1 MGVPL
6 RRFLTIHYLQ
16 MKKIVLTFAAL
27 AASSAAIAGGLL
39 TNTNQHAAFL
49 RNPSRQA
56 IIGIEGVYTN
66 PAGVAFMP
74 QGFHLGVTW
83 QAAMQKRQMNVTND
97 LYKYNVN
104 NPNATRLFEGEATA
118 PVIPSIQAAYVI
130 NDKWS
135 VSANFAVAGGGG
147 KCEFEQGLPMF
158 EELIGGSVAPAILN
172 SLVGNGMAPAG
183 APLTYTMNQNLTGE
197 QYVYGLQL
205 GATYKVTENISVY
218 GGVRGILANCAY
230 EGAITNFTVM
240 GMPANNFTAGFAKA
254 SQEAAYAAQQYA
266 TAAQQ
271 YAAAGKMAEAAAAS
285 DEAQKYAKLAKD
297 AGSVAL
303 VTKED
308 LELDCKQDGIGF
320 QPIIGANFKFGK
332 LNIGA
337 KYEFRAKIELE
348 NESKNSDNVNQA
360 FAQYADGNKVRSDI
374 PALFTIGAQYEVTDN
389 IRAMAGFNY
398 YFDKDAKGS
407 ATAVSDDTYEITL
420 GAEWDID
427 EHWTVGLG
435 GQRTQYGFND
445 KDMTDTGFNISS
457 YGLCVGGAYKFNETL
472 KVNFGYLHSFYDDH
486 KFTNANGTACN
497 YTRKNDVVGV
507 SLDFKF

>member
-1 MGVPL
+1 
-6 RRFLTIHYLQ
+6 

-27 AASSAAIAGGLL
+27 AATATSFAGGLL

-83 QAAMQKRQMNVTND
+83 QAAFQKRQMNVTSP
-97 LYKYNVN
+97 LYADNVN
-104 NPNATRLFEGEATA
+104 NPNATRLFEGEAQA

-147 KCEFEQGLPMF
+147 KCEFDNGLPMF
-158 EELIGGSVAPAILN
+158 EELIGGS
-172 SLVGNGMAPAG
+172 LVEAG
-183 APLTYTMNQNLTGE
+183 AGYSFNQNLTGE
-197 QYVYGLQL
+197 QYFYGLQF
-205 GATYKVTENISVY
+205 GATYKVTENFSVF
-218 GGVRGILANCAY
+218 GGVRGIIANCAY
-230 EGAITNFTVM
+230 TGAITNIM
-240 GMPANNFTAGFAKA
+240 AHHALLGSKPA
-254 SQEAAYAAQQYA
+254 SAYLTIAQQQAAANGDIAGA
-266 TAAQQ
+266 TAA
-271 YAAAGKMAEAAAAS
+271 GKGAYLMQT
-285 DEAQKYAKLAKD
+285 DFN
-297 AGSVAL
+297 
-303 VTKED
+303 
-308 LELDCKQDGIGF
+308 LDCEQNAFGF
-320 QPIIGANFKFGK
+320 QPIIGANLKLGK

-337 KYEFRAKIELE
+337 KYEFRAKINLE
-348 NESKNSDNVNQA
+348 NESKNSANVDLLMDT
-360 FAQYADGNKVRSDI
+360 YADGKKVRSDI

-389 IRAMAGFNY
+389 IRAMAGVNY

-420 GAEWDID
+420 GAEWDIN
-427 EHWTVGLG
+427 EKWTVGLG
-435 GQRTQYGFND
+435 GQRTQYGFAD
-445 KDMTDTGFNISS
+445 TDMTDTGFNISS
-457 YGLCVGGAYKFNETL
+457 YGLCVGGAYKFSEKL
-472 KVNFGYLHSFYDDH
+472 KLNFGYMHSFYDDH

>member
-1 MGVPL
+1 MLCKNQPNFAPV
-6 RRFLTIHYLQ
+6 FKILTK
-16 MKKIVLTFAAL
+16 MKKILVSAAL
-27 AASSAAIAGGLL
+27 MMSATVSTFAGGLL
-39 TNTNQHAAFL
+39 TNTNQHASFL

-83 QAAMQKRQMNVTND
+83 QAAWQKRQMDVTNP
-97 LYKYNVN
+97 LFSMNTN
-104 NPNATRLFEGEATA
+104 NPSANRFFEGEATA

-147 KCEFEQGLPMF
+147 KCEFNNGLPMF
-158 EELIGGSVAPAILN
+158 EELIGG
-172 SLVGNGMAPAG
+172 LVYKQGGTSYA
-183 APLTYTMNQNLTGE
+183 LNQNLTGE
-197 QYVYGLQL
+197 QYFYGLQL
-205 GATYKVTENISVY
+205 GATYKVTENFSVF

-230 EGAITNFTVM
+230 EGAI
-240 GMPANNFTAGFAKA
+240 ANIKA
-254 SQEAAYAAQQYA
+254 NGLSSAEYKALSDQAAA
-266 TAAQQ
+266 AAQQ
-271 YAAAGKMAEAAAAS
+271 YAALGMATEAAQYAAMAQQAGTTAVMIS
-285 DEAQKYAKLAKD
+285 DYK
-297 AGSVAL
+297 
-303 VTKED
+303 
-308 LELDCKQDGIGF
+308 LDCKQDAVAF
-320 QPIIGANFKFGK
+320 QPIIGANLKLGK

-337 KYEFRAKIELE
+337 KYEFRAKVELE
-348 NESKNSDNVNQA
+348 NESNNSANLSALASQVPA
-360 FAQYADGNKVRSDI
+360 VAVYADGAKVRSDV
-374 PALFTIGAQYEVTDN
+374 PALFTVGAQYEVADN

-420 GAEWDID
+420 GAEWDVNEKI
-427 EHWTVGLG
+427 TLGIG

-445 KDMTDTGFNISS
+445 ADMTDTSFNINS
-457 YGLCVGGAYKFNETL
+457 YGLCVGGAYKFSEKL
-472 KVNFGYLHSFYDDH
+472 KLNVGYMHSFYDDH

>member
-1 MGVPL
+1 
-6 RRFLTIHYLQ
+6 

-27 AASSAAIAGGLL
+27 AATATSFAGGLL

-74 QGFHLGVTW
+74 QGFHLSVTW
-83 QAAMQKRQMNVTND
+83 QAALQKRELNVTNPLFGLNKD
-97 LYKYNVN
+97 GLGMSRK
-104 NPNATRLFEGEATA
+104 FEGKATA

-147 KCEFEQGLPMF
+147 KCEFDNGLPMF
-158 EELIGGSVAPAILN
+158 EKLVSGMLYQNVKDQGMTLN
-172 SLVGNGMAPAG
+172 QYSL
-183 APLTYTMNQNLTGE
+183 TQSLTGE
-197 QYVYGLQL
+197 QYIYGLQL
-205 GATYKVTENISVY
+205 GATYKVADNFSVF
-218 GGVRGILANCAY
+218 GGVRGILANCSYVGSISNISGDVKLPDAL
-230 EGAITNFTVM
+230 GGTVM
-240 GMPANNFTAGFAKA
+240 PG
-254 SQEAAYAAQQYA
+254 AA
-266 TAAQQ
+266 TFP
-271 YAAAGKMAEAAAAS
+271 
-285 DEAQKYAKLAKD
+285 
-297 AGSVAL
+297 
-303 VTKED
+303 D
-308 LELDCKQDGIGF
+308 LGLDCEQNAVGF
-320 QPIIGANFKFGK
+320 QPIIGANLKLGK

-337 KYEFRAKIELE
+337 KYEFRAKINLE
-348 NESKNSDNVNQA
+348 NESNNSPSLGAIAHPAVA
-360 FAQYADGNKVRSDI
+360 VYADGAKVRSDI

-435 GQRTQYGFND
+435 GQRTQYGFAD
-445 KDMTDTGFNISS
+445 ADMTDTSFNISS
-457 YGLCVGGAYKFNETL
+457 YGLCVGGAYKFSEKL
-472 KVNFGYLHSFYDDH
+472 KLNFGYLHSFYDNH
-486 KFTNANGTACN
+486 KFNQTDDSGMVTVCN

>member
-1 MGVPL
+1 
-6 RRFLTIHYLQ
+6 

-27 AASSAAIAGGLL
+27 AATATSFAGGLL

-49 RNPSRQA
+49 RNPARQG

-83 QAAMQKRQMNVTND
+83 QAAMQKRELNVTNPLFGLNKD
-97 LYKYNVN
+97 GLGMSRK
-104 NPNATRLFEGEATA
+104 FEGKATA

-147 KCEFEQGLPMF
+147 KCEFDNGLPMF
-158 EELIGGSVAPAILN
+158 EELVSGMLYQNVAAQGMTLN
-172 SLVGNGMAPAG
+172 QYSL
-183 APLTYTMNQNLTGE
+183 TQSLTGE
-197 QYVYGLQL
+197 QYFYGLQL
-205 GATYKVTENISVY
+205 GATYKFTDNLSVF
-218 GGVRGILANCAY
+218 GGVRGILANCSYVGSISNISGDVKLPEAMGGIVMP
-230 EGAITNFTVM
+230 GA
-240 GMPANNFTAGFAKA
+240 
-254 SQEAAYAAQQYA
+254 A
-266 TAAQQ
+266 TFP
-271 YAAAGKMAEAAAAS
+271 
-285 DEAQKYAKLAKD
+285 
-297 AGSVAL
+297 
-303 VTKED
+303 D
-308 LELDCKQDGIGF
+308 LSLDCEQNAVGF
-320 QPIIGANFKFGK
+320 QPIIGANLNLGK

-337 KYEFRAKIELE
+337 KYEFRAKINLE
-348 NESKNSDNVNQA
+348 NKSNNSASLGQIAHPAVA
-360 FAQYADGNKVRSDI
+360 VYADGAKVRSDI

-427 EHWTVGLG
+427 ENWTVGLG
-435 GQRTQYGFND
+435 GQRTQYGFAD
-445 KDMTDTGFNISS
+445 SDMTDTSFNISS
-457 YGLCVGGAYKFNETL
+457 YGLCVGGAYKFNDKL
-472 KVNFGYLHSFYDDH
+472 KLNFGYMHSFYDDH

>member
-1 MGVPL
+1 
-6 RRFLTIHYLQ
+6 

-27 AASSAAIAGGLL
+27 AATATSFAGGLL

-56 IIGIEGVYTN
+56 IIGIDGVYTN

-83 QAAMQKRQMNVTND
+83 QAATQKRQMNVTNA
-97 LYKYNVN
+97 LYQYNAN
-104 NPNATRLFEGEATA
+104 NPSATRTFEGKVSA

-135 VSANFAVAGGGG
+135 VSANFAIAGGGG

-158 EELIGGSVAPAILN
+158 EELIGGSLAK
-172 SLVGNGMAPAG
+172 AG
-183 APLTYTMNQNLTGE
+183 AGYSFNQNLIGE
-197 QYVYGLQL
+197 QYFYGLQL
-205 GATYKVTENISVY
+205 GATYKITKNISVF
-218 GGVRGILANCAY
+218 GGVRGIMANSAY
-230 EGAITNFTVM
+230 TGAITNIKAHHALLGT
-240 GMPANNFTAGFAKA
+240 MPASNYLTIA
-254 SQEAAYAAQQYA
+254 SQQAAANGDLAGA
-266 TAAQQ
+266 TAAGTGAYLMQT
-271 YAAAGKMAEAAAAS
+271 
-285 DEAQKYAKLAKD
+285 DFN
-297 AGSVAL
+297 
-303 VTKED
+303 
-308 LELDCKQDGIGF
+308 LDCQQDAFGF

-337 KYEFRAKIELE
+337 KYEFRAKINLE
-348 NESKNSDNVNQA
+348 NESKNSANVDLLMDT
-360 FAQYADGNKVRSDI
+360 YADGKKVRSDI
-374 PALFTIGAQYEVTDN
+374 PALLSVGAQYEVTDN

-427 EHWTVGLG
+427 ENWTVGLG

-445 KDMTDTGFNISS
+445 KDMTDTSFNISS
-457 YGLCVGGAYKFNETL
+457 YGLCVGGAYKFSDKL
-472 KVNFGYLHSFYDDH
+472 KLNFGYLHSFYDDH
-486 KFTNANGTACN
+486 KFTNKNGTACN

>member
-1 MGVPL
+1 
-6 RRFLTIHYLQ
+6 
-16 MKKIVLTFAAL
+16 MKKIVLTFAVL
-27 AASSAAIAGGLL
+27 AASSTAFAGGLL

-104 NPNATRLFEGEATA
+104 NPNATCLFEGEATA

-158 EELIGGSVAPAILN
+158 EELIGGSLAK
-172 SLVGNGMAPAG
+172 AG
-183 APLTYTMNQNLTGE
+183 AGYSFNQNLTGE
-197 QYVYGLQL
+197 QYVFGLQL
-205 GATYKVTENISVY
+205 GATYKVTDNFSVY
-218 GGVRGILANCAY
+218 GGVRGIMANSAY
-230 EGAITNFTVM
+230 EGAISNIM
-240 GMPANNFTAGFAKA
+240 AYANGAAVSGSTYLDLVSQQAAG
-254 SQEAAYAAQQYA
+254 AAQQYA
-266 TAAQQ
+266 AAAQQ
-271 YAAAGKMAEAAAAS
+271 YAAAGMATEAAQAAAA
-285 DEAQKYAKLAKD
+285 AQQYAAAAQT
-297 AGSVAL
+297 AGQGAYL
-303 VTKED
+303 MKTD
-308 LELDCKQDGIGF
+308 FNLDCKQEAFGF
-320 QPIIGANFKFGK
+320 QPIVGANFKFGK

-337 KYEFRAKIELE
+337 KYEFRAKINLE
-348 NESKNSDNVNQA
+348 NESKNSANVDA
-360 FAQYADGNKVRSDI
+360 LMGAYADGQKVRSDI

-389 IRAMAGFNY
+389 VRAMVGANY
-398 YFDKDAKGS
+398 YFDKDAKGG

-420 GAEWDID
+420 GAEWDIND
-427 EHWTVGLG
+427 KWTVGLG
-435 GQRTQYGFND
+435 GQRTEYGFAD
-445 KDMTDTGFNISS
+445 SDMTDTSFNISS
-457 YGLCVGGAYKFNETL
+457 YGLCVGGAYKFSETF
-472 KVNFGYLHSFYDDH
+472 KVNFGYMHSFYDDH

>member
-83 QAAMQKRQMNVTND
+83 QAATQKRQMNASNQ
-97 LYKYNVN
+97 LFMMNEN
-104 NPNATRLFEGEATA
+104 NRSMNRFFEGEVTA

-158 EELIGGSVAPAILN
+158 EELIGGLAFK
-172 SLVGNGMAPAG
+172 NG
-183 APLTYTMNQNLTGE
+183 LTSYELNQNLTGE
-197 QYVYGLQL
+197 QYFYGLQL
-205 GATYKVTENISVY
+205 GATYKVTDNFSVF
-218 GGVRGILANCAY
+218 GGVRGIMANSSY
-230 EGAITNFTVM
+230 EGAITNIKM
-240 GMPANNFTAGFAKA
+240 GGMD
-254 SQEAAYAAQQYA
+254 AQFFQ
-266 TAAQQ
+266 
-271 YAAAGKMAEAAAAS
+271 AAGMLDKALLTS
-285 DEAQKYAKLAKD
+285 DYR
-297 AGSVAL
+297 
-303 VTKED
+303 
-308 LELDCKQDGIGF
+308 LDCKQDGIGF
-320 QPIIGANFKFGK
+320 QPIIGANLKLGK

-348 NESKNSDNVNQA
+348 NESNNSANLGALATQVPA
-360 FAQYADGNKVRSDI
+360 VAVYADGNKVRSDI

-457 YGLCVGGAYKFNETL
+457 YGLCVGGAYKFSEKL
-472 KVNFGYLHSFYDDH
+472 KLNFGYMHSFYDDH

>member
-1 MGVPL
+1 
-6 RRFLTIHYLQ
+6 

-27 AASSAAIAGGLL
+27 AASSTAFAGGLL

-83 QAAMQKRQMNVTND
+83 QAAVQKREMNVTNP
-97 LYKYNVN
+97 LYAGNVN
-104 NPNATRLFEGEATA
+104 NPSTSRYFEGKATA

-158 EELIGGSVAPAILN
+158 EELIGGSVAPAIYN
-172 SLVGNGMAPAG
+172 SLASNGMIPSG
-183 APLTYTMNQNLTGE
+183 TPLTYTMNQNLTGE
-197 QYVYGLQL
+197 QYVFGLQL
-205 GATYKVTENISVY
+205 GATYKVTDNFSVF
-218 GGVRGILANCAY
+218 GGVRGILANSAY
-230 EGAITNFTVM
+230 EGAINNFTVM
-240 GMPANNFTAGFAKA
+240 GMPAKNFSANFAAA
-254 SQEAAYAAQQYA
+254 SQQATAAAQQYA
-266 TAAQQ
+266 AAAQQ
-271 YAAAGKMAEAAAAS
+271 YAAAGMTTEAATAAAAA
-285 DEAQKYAKLAKD
+285 AQYAELAKG

-303 VTKED
+303 VTSED
-308 LELDCKQDGIGF
+308 MVLDCKQNGIGF
-320 QPIIGANFKFGK
+320 QPIIGANLKLGK
-332 LNIGA
+332 LNLAA

-348 NESKNSDNVNQA
+348 NESKNSNNVNQA
-360 FAQYADGNKVRSDI
+360 FEQYADGAKVRSDI
-374 PALFTIGAQYEVTDN
+374 PALLTIGGQYEITDN
-389 IRAMAGFNY
+389 VRAMAGVNY

-420 GAEWDID
+420 GAEWDIND
-427 EHWTVGLG
+427 KWMVGIG
-435 GQRTQYGFND
+435 GQRTEYGFAD
-445 KDMTDTGFNISS
+445 SDMVDTNFNISS
-457 YGLCVGGAYKFNETL
+457 YGLCVGGAYKFSEKL
-472 KVNFGYLHSFYDDH
+472 KINFGYMHSFYDDH
-486 KFTNANGTACN
+486 KFTNANGTACD

>member
-1 MGVPL
+1 
-6 RRFLTIHYLQ
+6 
-16 MKKIVLTFAAL
+16 MKKIVLTFAAF
-27 AASSAAIAGGLL
+27 AATATSFAGGLL

-83 QAAMQKRQMNVTND
+83 QAALQKRQMNVTNA
-97 LYKYNVN
+97 LYGANVN
-104 NPNATRLFEGEATA
+104 NPSTSRYFEGKATA

-158 EELIGGSVAPAILN
+158 EELIGGSVAPAIKDF
-172 SLVGNGMAPAG
+172 LVATGQAPAG
-183 APLTYTMNQNLTGE
+183 ASLAYTMNQNLTGE

-240 GMPANNFTAGFAKA
+240 GKPAMGKPANDITAYFAES
-254 SQEAAYAAQQYA
+254 SQMAATAAQQYA
-266 TAAQQ
+266 TAAKQ
-271 YAAAGKMAEAAAAS
+271 YAAAGKMAEATAAS
-285 DEAQKYAKLAKD
+285 AEAQKYAKLAKD
-297 AGSVAL
+297 ASSVAL

-308 LELDCKQDGIGF
+308 LVLDCKQNGIGF

-348 NESKNSDNVNQA
+348 NESKNTDNVNQA
-360 FAQYADGNKVRSDI
+360 FEQYADGNKVRSDI

-435 GQRTQYGFND
+435 GQRTQYGFAD
-445 KDMTDTGFNISS
+445 ADMTDTSFNISS
-457 YGLCVGGAYKFNETL
+457 YGLCVGGAYKFSEKL
-472 KVNFGYLHSFYDDH
+472 KVNFGYMHSFYDDH
-486 KFTNANGTACN
+486 KFTNPNKTACN

>member
-1 MGVPL
+1 
-6 RRFLTIHYLQ
+6 
-16 MKKIVLTFAAL
+16 MKKILVSAAL
-27 AASSAAIAGGLL
+27 LMSATVSTFAGGLL

-49 RNPSRQA
+49 RNPARQG

-83 QAAMQKRQMNVTND
+83 QAAMQKRELNVANPLFGMNAGNQS
-97 LYKYNVN
+97 
-104 NPNATRLFEGEATA
+104 ASRFFEGKATA

-147 KCEFEQGLPMF
+147 KCEFDNGLPMF
-158 EELIGGSVAPAILN
+158 EELIGG
-172 SLVGNGMAPAG
+172 LVYKQGGTSYA
-183 APLTYTMNQNLTGE
+183 LNQNLTGE
-197 QYVYGLQL
+197 QYFYGLQL
-205 GATYKVTENISVY
+205 GATYKVTENFSVF
-218 GGVRGILANCAY
+218 GGVRGVLANCAY
-230 EGAITNFTVM
+230 KGAI
-240 GMPANNFTAGFAKA
+240 ANIKANGLSAAEYDALSEQAFAG
-254 SQEAAYAAQQYA
+254 AQQYL
-266 TAAQQ
+266 
-271 YAAAGKMAEAAAAS
+271 AAAEQYEAAGMLNEAAAATAS
-285 DEAQKYAKLAKD
+285 ANELIAKATTAGTI
-297 AGSVAL
+297 AGSIADY
-303 VTKED
+303 K
-308 LELDCKQDGIGF
+308 LDCKQDGIGF
-320 QPIIGANFKFGK
+320 QPIIGANLKLGK

-337 KYEFRAKIELE
+337 KYEFRAKINLE
-348 NESKNSDNVNQA
+348 NESNNSDNLALLAKQVPA
-360 FAQYADGNKVRSDI
+360 VAVYADGAKVRSDI
-374 PALFTIGAQYEVTDN
+374 PALFTVGAQYEVTDN

-420 GAEWDID
+420 GAEWDVNEKI
-427 EHWTVGLG
+427 TLGLG

-445 KDMTDTGFNISS
+445 ADMTDTGFNISS
-457 YGLCVGGAYKFNETL
+457 YGLCVGGAYKFSEKL
-472 KVNFGYLHSFYDDH
+472 KLNVGYMHSFYDDH

>member
-1 MGVPL
+1 
-6 RRFLTIHYLQ
+6 
-16 MKKIVLTFAAL
+16 MKKILFSIAAL
-27 AASSAAIAGGLL
+27 AASSTAFAGGLL

-83 QAAMQKRQMNVTND
+83 QAAWQKRQMDVTNP
-97 LYKYNVN
+97 LFGMNTN
-104 NPNATRLFEGEATA
+104 NPSANRFFEGEATA

-147 KCEFEQGLPMF
+147 KCEFNNGLPMF
-158 EELIGGSVAPAILN
+158 EELIGG
-172 SLVGNGMAPAG
+172 LVYKQGGTSYA
-183 APLTYTMNQNLTGE
+183 LNQNLTGE
-197 QYVYGLQL
+197 QYFYALQL
-205 GATYKVTENISVY
+205 GATYKVTENFSVF

-230 EGAITNFTVM
+230 EGAI
-240 GMPANNFTAGFAKA
+240 ANIKA
-254 SQEAAYAAQQYA
+254 NGLSSAEYKALSDQAAA
-266 TAAQQ
+266 AAQQ
-271 YAAAGKMAEAAAAS
+271 YAALGMATEAAQYAAMAQQAGTTAVMIS
-285 DEAQKYAKLAKD
+285 DYK
-297 AGSVAL
+297 
-303 VTKED
+303 
-308 LELDCKQDGIGF
+308 LDCKQDAVAF
-320 QPIIGANFKFGK
+320 QPIIGANFKLGK

-337 KYEFRAKIELE
+337 KYEFRAKVELE
-348 NESKNSDNVNQA
+348 NESNNSANLSALASQVPA
-360 FAQYADGNKVRSDI
+360 VAVYADGAKVRSDV
-374 PALFTIGAQYEVTDN
+374 PALFTVGAQYEVADN

-420 GAEWDID
+420 GAEWDVNEKI
-427 EHWTVGLG
+427 TLGIG

-445 KDMTDTGFNISS
+445 ADMTDTSFNISS
-457 YGLCVGGAYKFNETL
+457 YGLCVGGAYKFSEKL
-472 KVNFGYLHSFYDDH
+472 KLNVGYLHSFYDDH

>member
-1 MGVPL
+1 
-6 RRFLTIHYLQ
+6 

-27 AASSAAIAGGLL
+27 AATATSFAGGLL

-83 QAAMQKRQMNVTND
+83 QAALQKRQMNVTND

-104 NPNATRLFEGEATA
+104 NPSSTRLFEGEATA

-147 KCEFEQGLPMF
+147 KCEFGQGLPMF

-172 SLVGNGMAPAG
+172 SLVANGMAPAG
-183 APLTYTMNQNLTGE
+183 APLAYTMNQNLTGE

-240 GMPANNFTAGFAKA
+240 GKPANNFTAGF
-254 SQEAAYAAQQYA
+254 EAASMKYAADAQA
-266 TAAQQ
+266 AAQ
-271 YAAAGKMAEAAAAS
+271 AGDMAAAA
-285 DEAQKYAKLAKD
+285 QYAELAKG

-308 LELDCKQDGIGF
+308 LVLDCKQDGIGF

-374 PALFTIGAQYEVTDN
+374 PALFTVGAQYEVTDN

-420 GAEWDID
+420 GAEWDIN
-427 EHWTVGLG
+427 EKWTVGLG
-435 GQRTQYGFND
+435 GQRTQYGFAD
-445 KDMTDTGFNISS
+445 TDMTDTSFNISS
-457 YGLCVGGAYKFNETL
+457 YGLCVGGAYKFSEKL
-472 KVNFGYLHSFYDDH
+472 KLNFGYMHSFYDDH

>member
-1 MGVPL
+1 
-6 RRFLTIHYLQ
+6 
-16 MKKIVLTFAAL
+16 MKKILVSAAL
-27 AASSAAIAGGLL
+27 MMSATVSTFAGGLL
-39 TNTNQHAAFL
+39 TNTNQHASFL

-83 QAAMQKRQMNVTND
+83 QAAWQKRQMDVTNP
-97 LYKYNVN
+97 LFGMNTN
-104 NPNATRLFEGEATA
+104 NPSASRFFEGKATA

-147 KCEFEQGLPMF
+147 KCEFDNGLPMF
-158 EELIGGSVAPAILN
+158 EELIGG
-172 SLVGNGMAPAG
+172 LVYKQGGTSYA
-183 APLTYTMNQNLTGE
+183 LNQNLTGE
-197 QYVYGLQL
+197 QYFYGLQL
-205 GATYKVTENISVY
+205 GATYKVTENFSVF

-230 EGAITNFTVM
+230 EGAI
-240 GMPANNFTAGFAKA
+240 ANIKA
-254 SQEAAYAAQQYA
+254 NGLSSAEYKALSDQAAA
-266 TAAQQ
+266 AAQQ
-271 YAAAGKMAEAAAAS
+271 YAALGMATEAAQYAAMAQQAGTTAVMIS
-285 DEAQKYAKLAKD
+285 DYK
-297 AGSVAL
+297 
-303 VTKED
+303 
-308 LELDCKQDGIGF
+308 LDCKQDAVAF
-320 QPIIGANFKFGK
+320 QPIIGANLKLGK

-337 KYEFRAKIELE
+337 KYEFRAKVELE
-348 NESKNSDNVNQA
+348 NESNNSANLSALASQVPA
-360 FAQYADGNKVRSDI
+360 VAVYADGAKVRSDI
-374 PALFTIGAQYEVTDN
+374 PALFTVGAQYEVTDN

-420 GAEWDID
+420 GAEWDVNEKI
-427 EHWTVGLG
+427 TLGIG

-445 KDMTDTGFNISS
+445 ADMTDTSFNISS
-457 YGLCVGGAYKFNETL
+457 YGLCVGGAYKFSDKL
-472 KVNFGYLHSFYDDH
+472 KLNVGYMHSFYDDH

>member
-1 MGVPL
+1 MGVTL
-6 RRFLTIHYLQ
+6 QRFLTIHYLQ

-27 AASSAAIAGGLL
+27 AATATSFAGGLL

-74 QGFHLGVTW
+74 KGFHLGVTW
-83 QAAMQKRQMNVTND
+83 QAAMQKRELNVA
-97 LYKYNVN
+97 
-104 NPNATRLFEGEATA
+104 NPLFGLNKDGLGMSRKFEGKATA
-118 PVIPSIQAAYVI
+118 PVIPSIQAAYII

-147 KCEFEQGLPMF
+147 KCEFDNGLPMF
-158 EELIGGSVAPAILN
+158 EELVGGMLMQGIATNPQL
-172 SLVGNGMAPAG
+172 PAG
-183 APLTYTMNQNLTGE
+183 SSLNQYALTQSLTGE
-197 QYVYGLQL
+197 QYFYGLQL
-205 GATYKVTENISVY
+205 GATYKVTDNFSVF
-218 GGVRGILANCAY
+218 GGVRGILANCSY
-230 EGAITNFTVM
+230 VGSISNISGDVKL
-240 GMPANNFTAGFAKA
+240 P
-254 SQEAAYAAQQYA
+254 
-266 TAAQQ
+266 
-271 YAAAGKMAEAAAAS
+271 AAAGGIVMP
-285 DEAQKYAKLAKD
+285 
-297 AGSVAL
+297 GVA
-303 VTKED
+303 TFPD
-308 LELDCKQDGIGF
+308 LSLDCEQNAVGF
-320 QPIIGANFKFGK
+320 QPIIGANLKLGK

-337 KYEFRAKIELE
+337 KYEFRAKINLE
-348 NESKNSDNVNQA
+348 NESNNSLSLGAIAHPAVA
-360 FAQYADGNKVRSDI
+360 VYADGAKVRSDI

-427 EHWTVGLG
+427 ENWTVGLG
-435 GQRTQYGFND
+435 GQRTQYGFDD

-457 YGLCVGGAYKFNETL
+457 YGLCVGGAYKFSEKL
-472 KVNFGYLHSFYDDH
+472 KLNFGYMHSFYEDH

>member
-1 MGVPL
+1 
-6 RRFLTIHYLQ
+6 
-16 MKKIVLTFAAL
+16 MKKILVSAAL
-27 AASSAAIAGGLL
+27 LMSATVSTFAGGLL

-83 QAAMQKRQMNVTND
+83 QAALQKRQMNVTNP
-97 LYKYNVN
+97 LYAGNVMNPNVN
-104 NPNATRLFEGEATA
+104 RTFEGKATA

-158 EELIGGSVAPAILN
+158 EELIGGSLAK
-172 SLVGNGMAPAG
+172 AG
-183 APLTYTMNQNLTGE
+183 AGYSFNQNLTGE

-205 GATYKVTENISVY
+205 GATYKVTENISVF

-230 EGAITNFTVM
+230 TGAISNIL
-240 GMPANNFTAGFAKA
+240 AHSAAGSVPGAA
-254 SQEAAYAAQQYA
+254 YLNVVSQEAAAAAQKFAADAQDYAAA
-266 TAAQQ
+266 GMAAEAAQAAAAAEQ
-271 YAAAGKMAEAAAAS
+271 YAAA
-285 DEAQKYAKLAKD
+285 AQS
-297 AGSVAL
+297 AGQGAYL
-303 VTKED
+303 MQTD
-308 LELDCKQDGIGF
+308 FNLDCEQNAFGF

-337 KYEFRAKIELE
+337 KYEFRAKINLE
-348 NESKNSDNVNQA
+348 NESKNSANVDLLMDT
-360 FAQYADGNKVRSDI
+360 YADGKKVRSDI
-374 PALFTIGAQYEVTDN
+374 PALFTVGAQYEVTDN

-420 GAEWDID
+420 GAEWDVNEKI
-427 EHWTVGLG
+427 TLGLG

-445 KDMTDTGFNISS
+445 ADMTDTSFNICS
-457 YGLCVGGAYKFNETL
+457 YGLCVGGAYKFSEKL
-472 KVNFGYLHSFYDDH
+472 KLNVGYLHSFYDDH

>member
-1 MGVPL
+1 
-6 RRFLTIHYLQ
+6 
-16 MKKIVLTFAAL
+16 MKKIVLTFAAF
-27 AASSAAIAGGLL
+27 AATATSFAGGLL

-83 QAAMQKRQMNVTND
+83 QAAFQKRQMNVNHPWFNG
-97 LYKYNVN
+97 NVN
-104 NPNATRLFEGEATA
+104 NPSASRTFEGKATA

-158 EELIGGSVAPAILN
+158 EELVAGTLLSMGHMKYSLN
-172 SLVGNGMAPAG
+172 Q
-183 APLTYTMNQNLTGE
+183 TLTGE
-197 QYVYGLQL
+197 QYFYGLQL
-205 GATYKVTENISVY
+205 GATYKFTENLSVF
-218 GGVRGILANCAY
+218 GGLRGIMANCAY
-230 EGAITNFTVM
+230 TGSITDIKIN
-240 GMPANNFTAGFAKA
+240 G
-254 SQEAAYAAQQYA
+254 
-266 TAAQQ
+266 
-271 YAAAGKMAEAAAAS
+271 
-285 DEAQKYAKLAKD
+285 
-297 AGSVAL
+297 VAD
-303 VTKED
+303 TGIEYK
-308 LELDCKQDGIGF
+308 LDCEQNAFGF
-320 QPIIGANFKFGK
+320 QPIIGANLKLGK

-337 KYEFRAKIELE
+337 KYEFRAKINLE
-348 NESKNSDNVNQA
+348 NESKNTKNVDDLMDA
-360 FAQYADGNKVRSDI
+360 YANGKKVRSDI

-420 GAEWDID
+420 GAEWDIN
-427 EHWTVGLG
+427 EKWTVGLG
-435 GQRTQYGFND
+435 GQRTQYGFAD
-445 KDMTDTGFNISS
+445 TDMTDTSFNISS
-457 YGLCVGGAYKFNETL
+457 YGLCVGGAYKFSEKL
-472 KVNFGYLHSFYDDH
+472 KLNFGYMHSFYDDH
-486 KFTNANGTACN
+486 KFNKNLATGQTASYN

>member
-1 MGVPL
+1 
-6 RRFLTIHYLQ
+6 

-27 AASSAAIAGGLL
+27 AATATSFAGGLL

-49 RNPSRQA
+49 RNPARQG

-83 QAAMQKRQMNVTND
+83 QAAMQKRQMNVTNP
-97 LYKYNVN
+97 LYAGNVN
-104 NPNATRLFEGEATA
+104 NPNATRTFEGKATA

-147 KCEFEQGLPMF
+147 KCEFEQGLPLF
-158 EELIGGSVAPAILN
+158 ETLVASQIPT
-172 SLVGNGMAPAG
+172 GMG
-183 APLTYTMNQNLTGE
+183 YTFNQNLTGE
-197 QYVYGLQL
+197 QYFYGLQL
-205 GATYKVTENISVY
+205 GATYKVAENISVF
-218 GGVRGILANCAY
+218 GGVRGILANSSY
-230 EGAITNFTVM
+230 TGSITNIMVNHPVY
-240 GMPANNFTAGFAKA
+240 GLVP
-254 SQEAAYAAQQYA
+254 S
-266 TAAQQ
+266 
-271 YAAAGKMAEAAAAS
+271 
-285 DEAQKYAKLAKD
+285 
-297 AGSVAL
+297 GS
-303 VTKED
+303 ED
-308 LELDCKQDGIGF
+308 YKLDCKQDGLGF

-337 KYEFRAKIELE
+337 KYEFRAKINLE
-348 NESKNSDNVNQA
+348 NESNNTTNVDEKMPA
-360 FAQYADGNKVRSDI
+360 YANGEKVRSDI

-420 GAEWDID
+420 GAEWDIN
-427 EHWTVGLG
+427 EKWTVGLG
-435 GQRTQYGFND
+435 GQRTKYGFD
-445 KDMTDTGFNISS
+445 DADMQDTNFNISS
-457 YGLCVGGAYKFNETL
+457 YGLCVGGAYKFSEKL
-472 KVNFGYLHSFYDDH
+472 KLNFGYMHTFYEDH
-486 KFTNANGTACN
+486 KFEKVIVPGVLNAACN

>member
-1 MGVPL
+1 
-6 RRFLTIHYLQ
+6 

-27 AASSAAIAGGLL
+27 AATATSFAGGLL

-56 IIGIEGVYTN
+56 IIGIDGVYTN

-83 QAAMQKRQMNVTND
+83 QAATQKRQMNVTNA
-97 LYKYNVN
+97 LYQYNAN
-104 NPNATRLFEGEATA
+104 NPSATRTFEGKVSA

-135 VSANFAVAGGGG
+135 VSANFAIAGGGG

-158 EELIGGSVAPAILN
+158 EELIGGSLAK
-172 SLVGNGMAPAG
+172 AG
-183 APLTYTMNQNLTGE
+183 AGYSFNQNLIGE
-197 QYVYGLQL
+197 QYFYGLQL
-205 GATYKVTENISVY
+205 GATYKITENISVF
-218 GGVRGILANCAY
+218 GGVRGIMANSAY
-230 EGAITNFTVM
+230 TGAITNIMAHHALLGT
-240 GMPANNFTAGFAKA
+240 MPASNYLTIASKQAAANGDIAG
-254 SQEAAYAAQQYA
+254 A
-266 TAAQQ
+266 TAAEQGAYLMQ
-271 YAAAGKMAEAAAAS
+271 T
-285 DEAQKYAKLAKD
+285 DFN
-297 AGSVAL
+297 
-303 VTKED
+303 
-308 LELDCKQDGIGF
+308 LDCQQDAFGF

-337 KYEFRAKIELE
+337 KYEFRAKINLE
-348 NESKNSDNVNQA
+348 NESKNSANVDLLMDT
-360 FAQYADGNKVRSDI
+360 YADGKKVRSDI
-374 PALFTIGAQYEVTDN
+374 PALLSVGAQYEVTDN
-389 IRAMAGFNY
+389 IRAMVGANY

-427 EHWTVGLG
+427 ENWTVGIG
-435 GQRTQYGFND
+435 GQRTQYGFAD
-445 KDMTDTGFNISS
+445 SDMTDTSFNISS
-457 YGLCVGGAYKFNETL
+457 YGLCVGGAYKFSDKL
-472 KVNFGYLHSFYDDH
+472 KLNFGYLHSFYDDH
-486 KFTNANGTACN
+486 KFTNKNGTACN

>member
-1 MGVPL
+1 
-6 RRFLTIHYLQ
+6 

-27 AASSAAIAGGLL
+27 AATTASFAGGLL

-83 QAAMQKRQMNVTND
+83 QAALQKRQMNVTNA
-97 LYKYNVN
+97 LYGANVN
-104 NPNATRLFEGEATA
+104 NPSTSRYFEGKATA

-135 VSANFAVAGGGG
+135 ISANFAVAGGGG

-158 EELIGGSVAPAILN
+158 EELIGGSLAK
-172 SLVGNGMAPAG
+172 AG
-183 APLTYTMNQNLTGE
+183 AGYSFNQNLIGE
-197 QYVYGLQL
+197 QYVFGLQL
-205 GATYKVTENISVY
+205 GATYKVTDNFSVY
-218 GGVRGILANCAY
+218 GGVRGIMANSAY
-230 EGAITNFTVM
+230 EGAISNIM
-240 GMPANNFTAGFAKA
+240 AYANGAAVPGSTYLDLVSQQAAG
-254 SQEAAYAAQQYA
+254 AAQQYA
-266 TAAQQ
+266 AAAQQ
-271 YAAAGKMAEAAAAS
+271 YAAAGMATEAAQAAAA
-285 DEAQKYAKLAKD
+285 AQQYAAAAQT
-297 AGSVAL
+297 AGQGAYL
-303 VTKED
+303 MKTD
-308 LELDCKQDGIGF
+308 FNLDCKQEAFGF
-320 QPIIGANFKFGK
+320 QPIIGANLKLGK

-337 KYEFRAKIELE
+337 KYEFRAKINLE
-348 NESKNSDNVNQA
+348 NESKNSANVDLMMDA
-360 FAQYADGNKVRSDI
+360 YADGKKVRSDI

-389 IRAMAGFNY
+389 VRAMVGANY
-398 YFDKDAKGS
+398 YFDKDAKGG

-420 GAEWDID
+420 GAEWDIND
-427 EHWTVGLG
+427 KWTVGLG
-435 GQRTQYGFND
+435 GQRTEYGFAD
-445 KDMTDTGFNISS
+445 SDMTDTSFNISS
-457 YGLCVGGAYKFNETL
+457 YGLCVGGAYKFSETF
-472 KVNFGYLHSFYDDH
+472 KVNFGYMHSFYDDH

>member
-1 MGVPL
+1 
-6 RRFLTIHYLQ
+6 

-27 AASSAAIAGGLL
+27 AASSTAFAGGLL

-56 IIGIEGVYTN
+56 IIGIDGVYTN

-158 EELIGGSVAPAILN
+158 EELLGGSVAPAIKN
-172 SLVGNGMAPAG
+172 SLVDKGMIPAG
-183 APLTYTMNQNLTGE
+183 TPLAYTMSQNLTGE
-197 QYVYGLQL
+197 QYVFGLQL
-205 GATYKVTENISVY
+205 GATYKVTENFSVF
-218 GGVRGILANCAY
+218 GGVRGILANSAY

-240 GMPANNFTAGFAKA
+240 GMPANNFSAGFAAA
-254 SQEAAYAAQQYA
+254 SAQAASAAQQYA
-266 TAAQQ
+266 NAAQQ
-271 YAAAGKMAEAAAAS
+271 YANAGMATEAAAAAA
-285 DEAQKYAKLAKD
+285 EAKKYQKLAKD

-308 LELDCKQDGIGF
+308 LVLDCKQNGIGF

-348 NESKNSDNVNQA
+348 NESKNSNNVNQA
-360 FAQYADGNKVRSDI
+360 FEEYADGAKVRSDI
-374 PALFTIGAQYEVTDN
+374 PALLSIGGQYEITDN
-389 IRAMAGFNY
+389 VRVMAGANY

-420 GAEWDID
+420 GGEWDIND
-427 EHWTVGLG
+427 KWTVGIG
-435 GQRTQYGFND
+435 GQRTKYGFAD
-445 KDMTDTGFNISS
+445 SDMVDTNFNISS
-457 YGLCVGGAYKFNETL
+457 YGLCVGGAYKFSEQL
-472 KVNFGYLHSFYDDH
+472 KVNFGYMHSFYDDH

>member
-1 MGVPL
+1 
-6 RRFLTIHYLQ
+6 

-27 AASSAAIAGGLL
+27 AATATSFAGGLL

-49 RNPSRQA
+49 RNPARQG

-83 QAAMQKRQMNVTND
+83 QAAMQKRQMNVTNP
-97 LYKYNVN
+97 LYAGNVMN
-104 NPNATRLFEGEATA
+104 SNVTRTFEGKATA

-158 EELIGGSVAPAILN
+158 EELIGGS
-172 SLVGNGMAPAG
+172 LVKAG
-183 APLTYTMNQNLTGE
+183 AGYSFNQNLTGE
-197 QYVYGLQL
+197 QYFYGLQL
-205 GATYKVTENISVY
+205 GATYKVTENISVF
-218 GGVRGILANCAY
+218 GGVRGILANSAY
-230 EGAITNFTVM
+230 TGAISNIL
-240 GMPANNFTAGFAKA
+240 AHSAAGSVPGAA
-254 SQEAAYAAQQYA
+254 YLNVVSQEAAAAAQKFAADAQDYAAA
-266 TAAQQ
+266 GMAAEAAQAAAAAEQ
-271 YAAAGKMAEAAAAS
+271 YAAA
-285 DEAQKYAKLAKD
+285 AQS
-297 AGSVAL
+297 AGQGAYL
-303 VTKED
+303 MQTD
-308 LELDCKQDGIGF
+308 FNLDCEQNAFGF

-337 KYEFRAKIELE
+337 KYEFRAKINLE
-348 NESKNSDNVNQA
+348 NESKNSANVDLLMDT
-360 FAQYADGNKVRSDI
+360 YADGAKVRSDI

-420 GAEWDID
+420 GAEWDVNEKI
-427 EHWTVGLG
+427 TLGLG
-435 GQRTQYGFND
+435 GQRTQYGFAD
-445 KDMTDTGFNISS
+445 ADMTDTSFNISS
-457 YGLCVGGAYKFNETL
+457 YGLCVGGAYKFSEKL
-472 KVNFGYLHSFYDDH
+472 KVNFGYMHSFYDDH

>member
-1 MGVPL
+1 
-6 RRFLTIHYLQ
+6 

-27 AASSAAIAGGLL
+27 AATATSFAGGLL

-56 IIGIEGVYTN
+56 IIGIDGVYTN

-83 QAAMQKRQMNVTND
+83 QAATQKRQMNVTNP
-97 LYKYNVN
+97 LYAGNVN
-104 NPNATRLFEGEATA
+104 NPNASRTFEGKVSA

-158 EELIGGSVAPAILN
+158 EELIGGS
-172 SLVGNGMAPAG
+172 LVKAG
-183 APLTYTMNQNLTGE
+183 AGYSFNQNLTGE
-197 QYVYGLQL
+197 QYFYGLQL
-205 GATYKVTENISVY
+205 GATYKVTDNFSVF
-218 GGVRGILANCAY
+218 GGVRGIMANSAY
-230 EGAITNFTVM
+230 TGAITNIKAHHALLGT
-240 GMPANNFTAGFAKA
+240 MPASNYLTIA
-254 SQEAAYAAQQYA
+254 SQQAAANGDLAGA
-266 TAAQQ
+266 TAAGTGAYLMQT
-271 YAAAGKMAEAAAAS
+271 
-285 DEAQKYAKLAKD
+285 DFN
-297 AGSVAL
+297 
-303 VTKED
+303 
-308 LELDCKQDGIGF
+308 LDCEQNAFGF
-320 QPIIGANFKFGK
+320 QPIIGANLKLGK

-337 KYEFRAKIELE
+337 KYEFRAKINLE
-348 NESKNSDNVNQA
+348 NESKNSANVDLLMDA
-360 FAQYADGNKVRSDI
+360 YADGKKVRSDI

-445 KDMTDTGFNISS
+445 KDMTDTGFNINS
-457 YGLCVGGAYKFNETL
+457 YGLCVGGAYKFSEKL
-472 KVNFGYLHSFYDDH
+472 KVNFGYMHSFYDDH

>member
-1 MGVPL
+1 
-6 RRFLTIHYLQ
+6 
-16 MKKIVLTFAAL
+16 MKKILVSAAL
-27 AASSAAIAGGLL
+27 MMSATVSTFAGGLL

-83 QAAMQKRQMNVTND
+83 QAALQKRQMNVTNP
-97 LYKYNVN
+97 LYAGNVM
-104 NPNATRLFEGEATA
+104 NPNVTRTFEGKATA

-158 EELIGGSVAPAILN
+158 EELIGGSLAK
-172 SLVGNGMAPAG
+172 AG
-183 APLTYTMNQNLTGE
+183 AGYSFNQNLTGE

-205 GATYKVTENISVY
+205 GVTYKVTENISVF
-218 GGVRGILANCAY
+218 GGVRGILANSAY
-230 EGAITNFTVM
+230 TGAISNIL
-240 GMPANNFTAGFAKA
+240 AHSAAGSVPGAA
-254 SQEAAYAAQQYA
+254 YLNVVSQEAAAAAQKFAAAAQDYAAA
-266 TAAQQ
+266 GMAAEAAQAAAAAEQ
-271 YAAAGKMAEAAAAS
+271 YAAA
-285 DEAQKYAKLAKD
+285 AQS
-297 AGSVAL
+297 AGQGAYL
-303 VTKED
+303 MQTD
-308 LELDCKQDGIGF
+308 FNLDCEQNAFGF

-337 KYEFRAKIELE
+337 KYEFRAKINLE
-348 NESKNSDNVNQA
+348 NESKNSANVDLLMDT
-360 FAQYADGNKVRSDI
+360 YADGKKVRSDI
-374 PALFTIGAQYEVTDN
+374 PALFTVGAQYEVTDN

-420 GAEWDID
+420 GAEWDVNEKI
-427 EHWTVGLG
+427 TLGLG

-445 KDMTDTGFNISS
+445 ADMTDTSFNISS
-457 YGLCVGGAYKFNETL
+457 YGLCVGGAYKFSEKL
-472 KVNFGYLHSFYDDH
+472 KLNFGYMHSFYDDH

>member
-1 MGVPL
+1 
-6 RRFLTIHYLQ
+6 

-27 AASSAAIAGGLL
+27 AATATSFAGGLL

-97 LYKYNVN
+97 LYQYNVN
-104 NPNATRLFEGEATA
+104 NPHATRLFEGEATA

-158 EELIGGSVAPAILN
+158 EELIGGSLAK
-172 SLVGNGMAPAG
+172 AG
-183 APLTYTMNQNLTGE
+183 AGYSFNQNLTGE
-197 QYVYGLQL
+197 QYFYGLQL
-205 GATYKVTENISVY
+205 GATYKITENISVF
-218 GGVRGILANCAY
+218 GGVRGIMANSAY
-230 EGAITNFTVM
+230 TGAITNIM
-240 GMPANNFTAGFAKA
+240 AHTAEGSVPGSAYLNGV
-254 SQEAAYAAQQYA
+254 SQKYATLAAQTTDA
-266 TAAQQ
+266 TLAAQ
-271 YAAAGKMAEAAAAS
+271 YAAVAQTAGTGAYLM
-285 DEAQKYAKLAKD
+285 QKD
-297 AGSVAL
+297 FN
-303 VTKED
+303 
-308 LELDCKQDGIGF
+308 LDCEQNAFGF

-337 KYEFRAKIELE
+337 KYEFRAKINLE
-348 NESKNSDNVNQA
+348 NESKNSANVDLLMDA
-360 FAQYADGNKVRSDI
+360 YADGKKVRSDI
-374 PALFTIGAQYEVTDN
+374 PALFTVGAQYEVTDN
-389 IRAMAGFNY
+389 IRAMVGVNY

-427 EHWTVGLG
+427 ENWTVGIG
-435 GQRTQYGFND
+435 GQRTQYGFAD
-445 KDMTDTGFNISS
+445 SDMTDTSFNISS
-457 YGLCVGGAYKFNETL
+457 YGLCVGGAYKFSEKL
-472 KVNFGYLHSFYDDH
+472 KLNFGYMHSFYDDH
-486 KFTNANGTACN
+486 KFTNKNGTACN